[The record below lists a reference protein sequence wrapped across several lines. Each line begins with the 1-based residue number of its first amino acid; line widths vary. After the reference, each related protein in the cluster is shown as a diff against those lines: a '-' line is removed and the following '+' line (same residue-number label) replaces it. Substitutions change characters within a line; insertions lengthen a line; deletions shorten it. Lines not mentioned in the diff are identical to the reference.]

1 MNNNNNIA
9 ATIGIGTI
17 GSILAYYGYNR
28 LSVKTDYVETT
39 EAHVMDGTG
48 IGLVGDLKNKIG
60 TVAIEKAAIEKTA
73 IEKTAIEKAAIEKT
87 AIEKAA
93 IEKTAIEKTAIEK
106 TAIEK
111 TAIENEVIKEIN
123 RTSTPE
129 NKIDGKTWENYW
141 KNEYKNANET

>member
-73 IEKTAIEKAAIEKT
+73 IEKTAIEK
-87 AIEKAA
+87 
-93 IEKTAIEKTAIEK
+93 

>member
-73 IEKTAIEKAAIEKT
+73 IEKTAIEK
-87 AIEKAA
+87 
-93 IEKTAIEKTAIEK
+93 
-106 TAIEK
+106 

>member
-87 AIEKAA
+87 AIEK
-93 IEKTAIEKTAIEK
+93 TAIEK